1 MTKAC
6 LEFLHSE
13 PFFRLLSHLT
23 GLELAENII
32 KPNLEELVAT
42 SDDPAMI
49 SDDLLEEEDTMV
61 PPNLLEGE
69 QPKGKGSRSGDDS
82 GTSEVLKSSAQTA
95 GKVTVEESHS
105 ESVIKEFTVS
115 ANCDG
120 SSDAQAEVSPPT
132 CVSGSH
138 SSSQNE
144 NCVPAAS
151 CHGDLYHWQ
160 PGDYTLANDSDPEL
174 GEYVLDATLFFS
186 CEGSTHIAIVAHCM
200 WRCLEVSESVCDR
213 LCRLVT
219 GFWWYDILHCQG

>member
-32 KPNLEELVAT
+32 KPNLGELVAT
-42 SDDPAMI
+42 SDDPVTI
-49 SDDLLEEEDTMV
+49 SNDLLEGEDNMV
-61 PPNLLEGE
+61 PPNLFESE
-69 QPKGKGSRSGDDS
+69 QLKPKEPRSGVDS
-82 GTSEVLKSSAQTA
+82 GISEVLKSSAQTA
-95 GKVTVEESHS
+95 GKVTEGESHS
-105 ESVIKEFTVS
+105 ESVKESIVS

-144 NCVPAAS
+144 NCAPAAS

-174 GEYVLDATLFFS
+174 GEYALDATLFFS
-186 CEGSTHIAIVAHCM
+186 CEGSTHIAIVAQCT
-200 WRCLEVSESVCDR
+200 WKCLEVSESVCDHFFVQVGHQI
-213 LCRLVT
+213 LVV
-219 GFWWYDILHCQG
+219 